1 MSRVRSG
8 VMTACAPRSLAVAC
22 TLSISTLLSGCG
34 NSQSTVSE
42 PPRAVKLAAA
52 QSDLPHSSRIELTGS
67 ARATERSIL
76 GFETGGRIA
85 KLNVDVGERFS
96 RGQVLAEL
104 DAQPDRLRVT
114 QAQASLAAAEAGLM
128 DRRVQT
134 DQQRRLLESE
144 VISPAAFESAK
155 AQLAVAE
162 GQART
167 AKAALGLAERAQRGT
182 MIVAPFDGV
191 VAEKLALA
199 FTDIAAGAP
208 VFQVD
213 GVRSGTEIIANAS
226 TTQAPHIDVGQRAE
240 LSWSGAEQ
248 PIRAVVRR
256 VGLRAE
262 NGSLLPVV
270 LMPEDN
276 AQARALRP
284 GIPVQVVLDAPAA
297 TSKTSR
303 PETVSIPYASL
314 VLGTKPGEASVF
326 VYTPEDKKVH
336 RRAVRF
342 TPVQEGD
349 SARVLAG
356 LKPGETV
363 VAAGG
368 GWLTDGQPVTPLEAT
383 TQLTKR

>member
-1 MSRVRSG
+1 
-8 VMTACAPRSLAVAC
+8 
-22 TLSISTLLSGCG
+22 
-34 NSQSTVSE
+34 
-42 PPRAVKLAAA
+42 
-52 QSDLPHSSRIELTGS
+52 
-67 ARATERSIL
+67 
-76 GFETGGRIA
+76 
-85 KLNVDVGERFS
+85 
-96 RGQVLAEL
+96 
-104 DAQPDRLRVT
+104 
-114 QAQASLAAAEAGLM
+114 
-128 DRRVQT
+128 
-134 DQQRRLLESE
+134 
-144 VISPAAFESAK
+144 
-155 AQLAVAE
+155 
-162 GQART
+162 
-167 AKAALGLAERAQRGT
+167 

-270 LMPEDN
+270 LVPEDN

-326 VYTPEDKKVH
+326 VYTLKIRRCTVARCASRRYRKETARASSLDSSPARRWLPPEEDGS
-336 RRAVRF
+336 
-342 TPVQEGD
+342 PMD
-349 SARVLAG
+349 S
-356 LKPGETV
+356 
-363 VAAGG
+363 
-368 GWLTDGQPVTPLEAT
+368 Q
-383 TQLTKR
+383 

>member
-1 MSRVRSG
+1 M
-8 VMTACAPRSLAVAC
+8 
-22 TLSISTLLSGCG
+22 
-34 NSQSTVSE
+34 
-42 PPRAVKLAAA
+42 KLAAA

-85 KLNVDVGERFS
+85 KLNVDVGERFA
-96 RGQVLAEL
+96 RGQVMAEL
-104 DAQPDRLRVT
+104 DAEPDRLRVT

-144 VISPAAFESAK
+144 VISCCVRERQGAASGRRGPSAHCQGS
-155 AQLAVAE
+155 AW
-162 GQART
+162 
-167 AKAALGLAERAQRGT
+167 LAERAQRGT

-240 LSWSGAEQ
+240 LFWSGAEQ

-270 LMPEDN
+270 LVPEDN

-284 GIPVQVVLDAPAA
+284 VFPYRSCSTHLR
-297 TSKTSR
+297 R
-303 PETVSIPYASL
+303 PPRPLGPRLYPSL
-314 VLGTKPGEASVF
+314 MP
-326 VYTPEDKKVH
+326 
-336 RRAVRF
+336 RWC
-342 TPVQEGD
+342 
-349 SARVLAG
+349 SARSRVRL
-356 LKPGETV
+356 PSSS
-363 VAAGG
+363 
-368 GWLTDGQPVTPLEAT
+368 TPLQIRRCTVARCASRRHRKETARASSLDLSPARRWLPPEADGSPMDS
-383 TQLTKR
+383 Q

>member
-1 MSRVRSG
+1 M
-8 VMTACAPRSLAVAC
+8 
-22 TLSISTLLSGCG
+22 
-34 NSQSTVSE
+34 
-42 PPRAVKLAAA
+42 KLAAA

-213 GVRSGTEIIANAS
+213 G
-226 TTQAPHIDVGQRAE
+226 
-240 LSWSGAEQ
+240 
-248 PIRAVVRR
+248 
-256 VGLRAE
+256 
-262 NGSLLPVV
+262 
-270 LMPEDN
+270 
-276 AQARALRP
+276 
-284 GIPVQVVLDAPAA
+284 
-297 TSKTSR
+297 
-303 PETVSIPYASL
+303 
-314 VLGTKPGEASVF
+314 
-326 VYTPEDKKVH
+326 
-336 RRAVRF
+336 
-342 TPVQEGD
+342 
-349 SARVLAG
+349 
-356 LKPGETV
+356 
-363 VAAGG
+363 
-368 GWLTDGQPVTPLEAT
+368 
-383 TQLTKR
+383 

>member
-1 MSRVRSG
+1 M
-8 VMTACAPRSLAVAC
+8 
-22 TLSISTLLSGCG
+22 
-34 NSQSTVSE
+34 
-42 PPRAVKLAAA
+42 KLAAA

-85 KLNVDVGERFS
+85 KLNVDVGERFA
-96 RGQVLAEL
+96 RGQVMAEL
-104 DAQPDRLRVT
+104 DAEPDRLRVT

-240 LSWSGAEQ
+240 LFWSGAEQ
-248 PIRAVVRR
+248 PIRAVVR
-256 VGLRAE
+256 
-262 NGSLLPVV
+262 
-270 LMPEDN
+270 
-276 AQARALRP
+276 
-284 GIPVQVVLDAPAA
+284 
-297 TSKTSR
+297 
-303 PETVSIPYASL
+303 
-314 VLGTKPGEASVF
+314 
-326 VYTPEDKKVH
+326 
-336 RRAVRF
+336 
-342 TPVQEGD
+342 
-349 SARVLAG
+349 
-356 LKPGETV
+356 
-363 VAAGG
+363 
-368 GWLTDGQPVTPLEAT
+368 
-383 TQLTKR
+383 

>member
-226 TTQAPHIDVGQRAE
+226 TTGTSHRCRPTRRTE
-240 LSWSGAEQ
+240 LERAEQ

-270 LMPEDN
+270 LVPEDN